1 MSQRK
6 QFKSE
11 AFNKVFKSLYGPSA
25 DSAADRY
32 AQIHDAFIKHYG
44 EGEYRIFSAPGRS
57 EIGGNHTD
65 HNYGRV
71 LTCAVSVDTV
81 AFVRARE
88 DKTVRLRSYGYD
100 KEFIIDLNIL
110 QAKEEDKGTTEALI
124 RGVADAMAKEG
135 MPIVGFD
142 AYVHSTVLSG
152 SGLSSSA
159 AFEVLVATILAGLT
173 DRELDPIKRAIMS
186 QYAENVHFGKPSGLL
201 DQMAASVGGL
211 ITIDFKDPANPV
223 VKKVPFDLE
232 DTNYRLVVVGT
243 GGDHGDLID
252 QYAAIPKEMSEV
264 ATYFGVEKLREID
277 AERFYNELPKLKG
290 KVCDR
295 ALLRAIHFYGDDARV
310 VRQVEALERGDVQN
324 FLDEV
329 IASGE
334 SSYKY
339 LQNIYAYETEQSI
352 SLALAISERLLKGKG
367 AWRVHGGG
375 FAGTILAFVPL
386 DTLDAYTDCMNALFG
401 EGAATVLSI
410 RQQGP
415 TEINVK
421 E

>member
-1 MSQRK
+1 MTELQ
-6 QFKSE
+6 QFQSE
-11 AFNKVFKSLYGPSA
+11 AFQKIFQSLYGPVV
-25 DSAADRY
+25 DGAAERY
-32 AQIHDAFIKHYG
+32 SLMHNAFIKYYG
-44 EGEYRIFSAPGRS
+44 EGDYRIFSAPGRS

-88 DKTVRLRSYGYD
+88 DKIARLRSYGYD
-100 KEFIIDLNIL
+100 KEFVIDLNEL
-110 QAKEEDKGTTEALI
+110 QPVESEKGTTEALI
-124 RGVADAMAKEG
+124 RGVADAMAKED
-135 MPIVGFD
+135 MPLVGFD

-159 AFEVLVATILAGLT
+159 AFEVLVATIFAGLT
-173 DRELDPIKRAIMS
+173 NRQIDPVKRAIMS

-201 DQMAASVGGL
+201 DQTAASVGGL
-211 ITIDFKDPANPV
+211 ITIDFKNPSSPV
-223 VKKVPFDLE
+223 VHKVNFNLD

-252 QYAAIPKEMSEV
+252 QYAAIPREMGEV
-264 ATYFGVEKLREID
+264 AHYFGVEKLRQINSETFYQKLPEI
-277 AERFYNELPKLKG
+277 KG
-290 KVCDR
+290 KVSDR
-295 ALLRAIHFYGDDARV
+295 ALLRAIHFYGDNERV
-310 VRQVEALERGDVQN
+310 LRQVDALEHGDMAT
-324 FLDEV
+324 FLEEV

-339 LQNIYAYETEQSI
+339 LQNIYAYEDEQSI
-352 SLALAISERLLKGKG
+352 ALALAISERLLKGKG

-386 DTLDAYTDCMNALFG
+386 DALDAYTDCMNALFG
-401 EGAATVLSI
+401 ENAATVLSI
-410 RQQGP
+410 RQLGP
-415 TEINVK
+415 TEIIN
-421 E
+421 